1 MPLYVGIMSG
11 TSLDGIDVALINIQH
26 NMPIVLICAHTVP
39 FEPALRESLAAL
51 MQPDLVHSVAKIGTV
66 QQALTCAFAQAV
78 NTLLQEQN
86 ITPDSIEAIGCHGQT
101 IWHAPDALI
110 PFSIQLNNPAL
121 LAALAGIDVID
132 NFRANDLAQGGQ
144 GAPLVPPFHQALFMP
159 YPTNVTRRVV
169 INIGGIANVTIL
181 PTSSTGMTRGF
192 DTGPGNTLLDSWSEL
207 HTGHAI
213 DIDGRWGSGGTCNP
227 ILLNKLLADP
237 YFALPAPKSTGREY
251 FNMQWLKQQLAD
263 YQALIPALIP
273 ALSPQD
279 VQATLVELTSLSI
292 AQAIAR
298 HLVSPEHGELSV
310 HEQQLGQANQH
321 QCEWIICGGG
331 VHNAALLQRLQSLCS
346 DQNATLTDMHSL
358 GYDADAIE
366 AMAFA
371 WLAYCYDA
379 QIPANSPA
387 VTGAKKSVI
396 LGAKT
401 YA

>member
-26 NMPIVLICAHTVP
+26 NTPIVLICAHTVP

-51 MQPDLVHSVAKIGTV
+51 MQPDSVHSVAKIGTV

-86 ITPDSIEAIGCHGQT
+86 ISPDSIKAIGCHGQT

-110 PFSIQLNNPAL
+110 PFSIQLNNAAL
-121 LAALAGIDVID
+121 LAALTQIDVVD
-132 NFRANDLAQGGQ
+132 DFRANDLAHDGQ

-159 YPTNVTRRVV
+159 YPTSVARRVI

-181 PTSSTGMTRGF
+181 PTSPTGITRGF

-207 HTGHAI
+207 HTGHTI
-213 DIDGRWGSGGTCNP
+213 DIDGRWGSHGTCNT

-251 FNMQWLKQQLAD
+251 FNLQWLKQQLAD
-263 YQALIPALIP
+263 YQTLIP

-279 VQATLVELTSLSI
+279 VQSTLVELTSVSI
-292 AQAIAR
+292 AQAIAK
-298 HLVSPEHGELSV
+298 HLASPEHGDRSD

-321 QCEWIICGGG
+321 KCEWIICGGG
-331 VHNAALLQRLQSLCS
+331 VHNAALLQQLQSLCS
-346 DQNATLTDMHSL
+346 EQNATLTDMHSL

>member
-86 ITPDSIEAIGCHGQT
+86 ITPDSIKAIGCHGQT

-110 PFSIQLNNPAL
+110 PFSIQLNNAAL
-121 LAALAGIDVID
+121 LAALTQIDVVD
-132 NFRANDLAQGGQ
+132 DFRANDLAHDGQ

-159 YPTNVTRRVV
+159 YPTNVAQRVV

-181 PTSSTGMTRGF
+181 PTSPTGITRGF

-213 DIDGRWGSGGTCNP
+213 DIDGRWGSHGTCNT

-251 FNMQWLKQQLAD
+251 FNLQWLKQQLAD
-263 YQALIPALIP
+263 YQTLIP

-279 VQATLVELTSLSI
+279 VQATLVELTSVSI
-292 AQAIAR
+292 AQAIAK
-298 HLVSPEHGELSV
+298 HLASPEHGDRSD

-321 QCEWIICGGG
+321 KCEWIICGGG
-331 VHNAALLQRLQSLCS
+331 VHNAALLQQLQSLCS
-346 DQNATLTDMHSL
+346 EQNATLTDMHSL

>member
-26 NMPIVLICAHTVP
+26 NTPIVLICAHTVP

-51 MQPDLVHSVAKIGTV
+51 MQPDSVHSVAKIGTV

-101 IWHAPDALI
+101 IWHAPDAFI
-110 PFSIQLNNPAL
+110 PFSIQLNNAAL
-121 LAALAGIDVID
+121 LAALTQIDVVD
-132 NFRANDLAQGGQ
+132 NFRANDLAHDGQ

-159 YPTNVTRRVV
+159 YPTNVAQRVV

-181 PTSSTGMTRGF
+181 PTSPTGITRGF

-213 DIDGRWGSGGTCNP
+213 DIDGRWGSHGTCNT

-251 FNMQWLKQQLAD
+251 FNLQWLKQQLAD
-263 YQALIPALIP
+263 YQTLIP

-279 VQATLVELTSLSI
+279 VQATLVELTSVSI
-292 AQAIAR
+292 AQAIAK
-298 HLVSPEHGELSV
+298 HLASPEHGDRSD

-321 QCEWIICGGG
+321 KCEWIICGGG
-331 VHNAALLQRLQSLCS
+331 VHNAALLQQLQSLCS
-346 DQNATLTDMHSL
+346 EQNATLTDMHSL

>member
-86 ITPDSIEAIGCHGQT
+86 ITPDSIKAIGCHGQT

-110 PFSIQLNNPAL
+110 PFSIQLNNAAL
-121 LAALAGIDVID
+121 LAALTQIDVVD
-132 NFRANDLAQGGQ
+132 DFRANDLAHDGQ

-159 YPTNVTRRVV
+159 YPTNVARRVI

-181 PTSSTGMTRGF
+181 PTSPTGITRGF

-213 DIDGRWGSGGTCNP
+213 DIDGRWGSDGTCNT

-251 FNMQWLKQQLAD
+251 FNMRWLKQHLAD
-263 YQALIPALIP
+263 YQTLIP

-279 VQATLVELTSLSI
+279 VQATLVELTSVSI
-292 AQAIAR
+292 AQAIAK
-298 HLVSPEHGELSV
+298 HLASPEHGDRSA

-331 VHNAALLQRLQSLCS
+331 VHNTALLQQLQSLCS
-346 DQNATLTDMHSL
+346 NQNATLTDMHSL

>member
-86 ITPDSIEAIGCHGQT
+86 ITPDSIKAIGCHGQT

-213 DIDGRWGSGGTCNP
+213 DIDGRWGSDGTCNT

-251 FNMQWLKQQLAD
+251 FNMRWLKQHLAD
-263 YQALIPALIP
+263 YQTLIP

-292 AQAIAR
+292 AQAIAK
-298 HLVSPEHGELSV
+298 HLASPEHGDRSA

-331 VHNAALLQRLQSLCS
+331 VHNTALLQQLQSLCS

-371 WLAYCYDA
+371 WLAYCYDE

>member
-26 NMPIVLICAHTVP
+26 NTPIVLICAHTVP

-86 ITPDSIEAIGCHGQT
+86 ITPDSIKAIGCHGQT

-110 PFSIQLNNPAL
+110 PFSIQLNNAAL
-121 LAALAGIDVID
+121 LAALTQIDVVD
-132 NFRANDLAQGGQ
+132 DFRANDLAHDGQ

-159 YPTNVTRRVV
+159 YPTNVAQRVV

-181 PTSSTGMTRGF
+181 PTSPTGITRGF

-213 DIDGRWGSGGTCNP
+213 DIDGRWGSDGTCNT

-251 FNMQWLKQQLAD
+251 FNLQWLKQQLAD
-263 YQALIPALIP
+263 YQTLIP

-279 VQATLVELTSLSI
+279 VQATLVELTSVSI
-292 AQAIAR
+292 AQAIAK
-298 HLVSPEHGELSV
+298 HLASPEHGDRSD

-321 QCEWIICGGG
+321 KCEWIICGGG
-331 VHNAALLQRLQSLCS
+331 VHNAALLQQLQSLCS
-346 DQNATLTDMHSL
+346 EQNATLTDMHSL

>member
-1 MPLYVGIMSG
+1 
-11 TSLDGIDVALINIQH
+11 
-26 NMPIVLICAHTVP
+26 
-39 FEPALRESLAAL
+39 ESLAAL

-86 ITPDSIEAIGCHGQT
+86 ISPDSIKAIGCHGQT

-110 PFSIQLNNPAL
+110 PFSIQLNNAAL
-121 LAALAGIDVID
+121 LAALTQIDVVD
-132 NFRANDLAQGGQ
+132 DFRANDLAHDGQ

-159 YPTNVTRRVV
+159 YPTNVARRVI

-181 PTSSTGMTRGF
+181 PTSPTGITRGF

-213 DIDGRWGSGGTCNP
+213 DIDGRWGSHGTCNT

-251 FNMQWLKQQLAD
+251 FNLQWLKQQLAD
-263 YQALIPALIP
+263 YQTLIP

-279 VQATLVELTSLSI
+279 VQATLVELTSVSI
-292 AQAIAR
+292 AQAIAK
-298 HLVSPEHGELSV
+298 HLASPEHGDRSD

-321 QCEWIICGGG
+321 KCEWIICGGG
-331 VHNAALLQRLQSLCS
+331 VHNAALLQQLQSLCS
-346 DQNATLTDMHSL
+346 EQNATLTDMHSL